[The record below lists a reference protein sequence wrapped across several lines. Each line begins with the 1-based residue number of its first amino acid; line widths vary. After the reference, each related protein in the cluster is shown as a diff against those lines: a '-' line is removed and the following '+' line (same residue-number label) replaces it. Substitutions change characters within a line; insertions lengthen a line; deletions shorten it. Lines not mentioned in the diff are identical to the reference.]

1 MARNDYRSDND
12 RGASTPSSRRPT
24 PRSGSSSS
32 YSRENY
38 GSGGRRRSQSDD
50 DMPPASSER
59 IQRSSRGE
67 ERALARRSDA
77 GIERSSR
84 VTETQPRRSYSAGR
98 GDDRGGAKG
107 RSGAYG
113 RAGEYGR
120 SRSNGR
126 SRDAVRDDRYGRDDY
141 GRNDY
146 GRGGRGG
153 RDDYGN
159 GGKKN
164 GKKGGKGKKIAI
176 ISLCVLLGLILA
188 AGAGA
193 AIYMHNISKKLH
205 SGIDENITA
214 ALQPADTASLADDYS
229 YDGEYEPPFYCLL
242 LGVDKSIQRAEYSG
256 EDLHNYRSDTI
267 ILARIDPANK
277 QVSLLSMHRDIQINY
292 NGRTMKLNGVYSL
305 DGPAGMIN
313 EVSELCGGIP
323 ITHFAQIDF
332 DCFENLVDAIGGV
345 EVDVPYTFYDEDAGG
360 GLEAGIQTLNGE
372 QALVLC
378 RARHC
383 YDDMGDGDVYRAD
396 NQRRVIKAVAKK
408 LLTLDKITLASTLN
422 TIADMVVTDMSIG
435 DIIDIATSMRGMN
448 VNSGFYSAMA
458 PTSGFYDSTNRVWY
472 EKLDRDKLLEMVD
485 RMNRGL
491 PPDASQAEAVEAAQA
506 AGGGTKVG
514 NLERGNYLIRVLNG
528 ANIQGVAGKNAQL
541 LTAYGYMTSTGD
553 ADSGDYSGN
562 TIVYE
567 KDADKPIAEDIAQI
581 LGGGEVIKNDGSWS
595 YDPGDLLVIIGK

>member
-242 LGVDKSIQRAEYSG
+242 LGVDKSIQRAEY
-256 EDLHNYRSDTI
+256 
-267 ILARIDPANK
+267 
-277 QVSLLSMHRDIQINY
+277 
-292 NGRTMKLNGVYSL
+292 
-305 DGPAGMIN
+305 
-313 EVSELCGGIP
+313 
-323 ITHFAQIDF
+323 
-332 DCFENLVDAIGGV
+332 
-345 EVDVPYTFYDEDAGG
+345 
-360 GLEAGIQTLNGE
+360 
-372 QALVLC
+372 
-378 RARHC
+378 
-383 YDDMGDGDVYRAD
+383 
-396 NQRRVIKAVAKK
+396 
-408 LLTLDKITLASTLN
+408 
-422 TIADMVVTDMSIG
+422 
-435 DIIDIATSMRGMN
+435 
-448 VNSGFYSAMA
+448 
-458 PTSGFYDSTNRVWY
+458 
-472 EKLDRDKLLEMVD
+472 
-485 RMNRGL
+485 
-491 PPDASQAEAVEAAQA
+491 
-506 AGGGTKVG
+506 
-514 NLERGNYLIRVLNG
+514 
-528 ANIQGVAGKNAQL
+528 
-541 LTAYGYMTSTGD
+541 
-553 ADSGDYSGN
+553 
-562 TIVYE
+562 
-567 KDADKPIAEDIAQI
+567 
-581 LGGGEVIKNDGSWS
+581 
-595 YDPGDLLVIIGK
+595 